1 MSEAAVKPHPLR
13 LLFLLGSRGEW
24 GYIRPVIT
32 EARRRGHDAT
42 ICATNMALLSSHGSL
57 VEDVVAEGYDVGY
70 RVLNALEGG
79 TREAMAK
86 SLGLLQISFVDT
98 LVQEAPDWVV
108 LAGDLAEQM
117 AAATACAYTYTPTA
131 HIQAGERSGNIDG
144 VARHAIGRLVHL
156 HFAANQDSV
165 QRLIKSGEQ
174 PWRVHLTGAPQLDEI
189 HQMKL
194 PQADDIS
201 YNRVRPRG
209 KFILACFHPVTE
221 EIEET
226 KAHVEATLQV
236 LAEQNLP
243 VVWILPNNDAGG
255 SQVRSQILSGIRGED
270 QAFANLPRDQY
281 LALMRDC
288 ELLIGN
294 SSSGLLEA
302 PSFGTPAVNIGRRQN
317 ERLHG
322 PNVVNVSTGASE
334 DIQAGLELALQP
346 IFQSQIVSHD
356 NPYGDGLSSPRILDL
371 LETTSRDSSLLNKQI
386 TY

>member
-1 MSEAAVKPHPLR
+1 VSYVAIKPRPLR

-32 EARRRGHDAT
+32 EARRRGHETT

-70 RVLNALEGG
+70 RVLNSLEGG

-86 SLGLLQISFVDT
+86 SIGLLQISFVDI
-98 LVQEAPDWVV
+98 LMQEAPDWVV
-108 LAGDLAEQM
+108 LAGDRAEQM
-117 AAATACAYTYTPTA
+117 AAATSCAYTYTPTA

-165 QRLIKSGEQ
+165 QRLVKSGEQ
-174 PWRVHLTGAPQLDEI
+174 SWRVHLTGAPQLDEI
-189 HQMKL
+189 RQMEL
-194 PQADDIS
+194 PQEDNLS
-201 YNRVRPRG
+201 YNCVRPRG
-209 KFILACFHPVTE
+209 AFILACFHPVTE
-221 EIEET
+221 DMEET
-226 KAHVEATLQV
+226 KSHVEATLRV
-236 LAEQNLP
+236 LGGQTLP

-255 SQVRSQILSGIRGED
+255 SQVRFQILSGIRGDD

-302 PSFGTPAVNIGRRQN
+302 PSFGTPAVNIGRRQS
-317 ERLHG
+317 ERLQG
-322 PNVVNVSTGASE
+322 RNVVDVPSGASE

-346 IFQSQIVSHD
+346 IFRSRLVSHD

-371 LETTSRDSSLLNKQI
+371 LESTARDSSLLNKQI